1 MAKISYTFQSD
12 NAVETAEYSFPA
24 PSRASFPSCGVF
36 SFAKSGS
43 VLVNAIVR
51 DLMSAADIPVIDWP
65 ALWHELGITT
75 FHADLS
81 QAFPAQGYCFSGFLG
96 IPWEFLG
103 ASALR
108 NLRKIMIVRDPRD
121 MLVSRYFSTKYSH
134 GFKPKGTAQFSQIMR
149 QFIEDGQSDIDSYCL
164 MYSWVVN
171 ADLFVHRDIISDK
184 NTKIFRYEDFVY
196 DKRNLA
202 QGICDWFNL
211 LLSAEKIAAIADA
224 HISIPEAERADQ
236 HLRQAHPGDYL
247 RKLQPETIAVL
258 NGVFANYLKA
268 FGYSKN

>member
-1 MAKISYTFQSD
+1 
-12 NAVETAEYSFPA
+12 
-24 PSRASFPSCGVF
+24 
-36 SFAKSGS
+36 
-43 VLVNAIVR
+43 LVNAIVR

-65 ALWHELGITT
+65 ALWYELGIIS

-81 QAFPAQGYCFSGFLG
+81 QASPAQGYCFSGFRG

-134 GFKPKGTAQFSQIMR
+134 GFKPRGTAQFSQIMR
-149 QFIEDGQSDIDSYCL
+149 QFIEDGQSDIDNYCL

-171 ADLFVHRDIISDK
+171 SDLFVHRDIILDK
-184 NTKIFRYEDFVY
+184 NTKTFRYEDFVY
-196 DKRNLA
+196 DKMNLA

-211 LLSAEKIAAIADA
+211 PLPAEKIAAIADA
-224 HISIPEAERADQ
+224 HRSIPEAELPDQ

-247 RKLQPETIAVL
+247 RKLKPNTITALNSVL
-258 NGVFANYLKA
+258 SEYMSM
-268 FGYSKN
+268 FGYGAQ